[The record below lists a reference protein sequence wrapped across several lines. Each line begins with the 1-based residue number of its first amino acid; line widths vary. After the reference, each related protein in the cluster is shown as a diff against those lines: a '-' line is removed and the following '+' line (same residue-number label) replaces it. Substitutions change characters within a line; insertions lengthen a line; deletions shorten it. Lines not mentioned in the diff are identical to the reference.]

1 MLDMVRFPLIP
12 VVDTTPPIQECKR
25 IGIYL
30 ARKKPT
36 KFFEARIL
44 SGEQWTQQ
52 ARIFIFNC

>member
-1 MLDMVRFPLIP
+1 MVRFPLIP

-36 KFFEARIL
+36 KFFEARIQ